1 MGPVFGGESFGRS
14 CDEREL
20 CSWKM
25 NIENV
30 NFVYKLI
37 CGGLFVRRADYLK
50 TFKVRHKG
58 AEDASLMVGLGPWG
72 LRWPLHYCASTEQHP
87 HLHFFLIILF
97 PEIAIPSLDLSDRFI
112 AMVYTVL

>member
-50 TFKVRHKG
+50 TSKVRHKE
-58 AEDASLMVGLGPWG
+58 AEEASLMVGLGASGG
-72 LRWPLHYCASTEQHP
+72 LCTIVLQQNNTHICI
-87 HLHFFLIILF
+87 FL
-97 PEIAIPSLDLSDRFI
+97 
-112 AMVYTVL
+112 Y